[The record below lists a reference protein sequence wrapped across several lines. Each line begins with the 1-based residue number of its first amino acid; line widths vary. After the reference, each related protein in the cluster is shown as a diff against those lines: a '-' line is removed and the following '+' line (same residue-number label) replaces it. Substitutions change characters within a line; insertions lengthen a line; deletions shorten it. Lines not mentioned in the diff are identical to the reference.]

1 MLLARTNKTQ
11 PSTPSNCESR
21 YQHRSNQK
29 PQGDTSSAT
38 RMVMEGEIIIFEKLA
53 PVAESPGESSPP
65 VVASPA
71 LQQPPIIELLV
82 TQQLPCVQLTTQ
94 PSSVEKSSTQQD
106 VDLLSTSNKL
116 DRRVWCVVFAV
127 CDCRFN

>member
-53 PVAESPGESSPP
+53 PVAESPGESFPP

-71 LQQPPIIELLV
+71 LQQTSVVELPAM
-82 TQQLPCVQLTTQ
+82 QQLPCVQLNTQ
-94 PSSVEKSSTQQD
+94 PPSVEKSPRQDLSTPAGDDDYAQQRSEEE
-106 VDLLSTSNKL
+106 VDLHLHPTT
-116 DRRVWCVVFAV
+116 
-127 CDCRFN
+127 